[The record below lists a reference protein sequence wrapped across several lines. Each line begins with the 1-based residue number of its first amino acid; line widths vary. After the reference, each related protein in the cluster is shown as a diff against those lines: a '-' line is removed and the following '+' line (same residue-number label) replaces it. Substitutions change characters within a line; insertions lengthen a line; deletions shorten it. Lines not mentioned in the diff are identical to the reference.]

1 MIIGK
6 EIAGSNMK
14 SRWRQAEN
22 LPENLTLS
30 NWRGWRPCDARYVN
44 QQVNND
50 IHDKLIKRHDICG
63 KFSFRVKDT
72 IMFIAQ
78 RFEEMQ
84 LALLNSSEPWPA
96 GVRAETESLPARWF
110 QSLFGHVKIVIIAT
124 TACFLMIGNARA
136 VEPSQVLYGELLTEM
151 QMIRKDLEGGVI
163 DSPSADRKRD
173 KAKEKFDA
181 ALKKIVL
188 DPTEKAKTSNEL
200 SLEED
205 DRNQRTKRD
214 SDVVLLGDLEEYVLR
229 EAAKAIYEAG
239 LLLLGINKA
248 AQIEINGSN
257 VATFY
262 PTDIGKSAIATY
274 NFYDL
279 STGASVAFPIDVAY
293 VEYTALF
300 DSTDFDIITVL
311 GTSSDRGANF
321 PLPFT
326 LQRYEAIVIGTPFDA
341 NGNAFAG
348 AENRGTVLDILRV
361 AEPPAL
367 ALVGAGLLIL
377 LATGWNQRRRSGR
390 EFRTLSP

>member
-1 MIIGK
+1 
-6 EIAGSNMK
+6 
-14 SRWRQAEN
+14 
-22 LPENLTLS
+22 
-30 NWRGWRPCDARYVN
+30 
-44 QQVNND
+44 
-50 IHDKLIKRHDICG
+50 
-63 KFSFRVKDT
+63 
-72 IMFIAQ
+72 MFIAQ
-78 RFEEMQ
+78 RFEELQ
-84 LALLNSSEPWPA
+84 IALLNSPEPWPA
-96 GVRAETESLPARWF
+96 DGRAEAESFLARWF
-110 QSLFGHVKIVIIAT
+110 RSLNGLARIVVIAT
-124 TACFLMIGNARA
+124 AACFLMIGNARA

-257 VATFY
+257 VATYY

-348 AENRGTVLDILRV
+348 AENRGTILDILRV